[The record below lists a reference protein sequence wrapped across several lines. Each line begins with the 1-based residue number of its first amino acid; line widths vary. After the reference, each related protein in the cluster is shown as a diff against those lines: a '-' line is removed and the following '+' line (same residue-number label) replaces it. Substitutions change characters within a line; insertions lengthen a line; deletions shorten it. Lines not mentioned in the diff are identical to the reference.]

1 MVRKDIQKKETK
13 KNKKM
18 RTEKLNRIAKKL
30 RAVSTACKTQ
40 IFGRRLCCPS
50 SPMSITPQKK
60 KPTEKALCFSAHNLF
75 D

>member
-1 MVRKDIQKKETK
+1 
-13 KNKKM
+13 M
-18 RTEKLNRIAKKL
+18 RTEKVKKIAKKL

-50 SPMSITPQKK
+50 SPKSITPQKK
-60 KPTEKALCFSAHNLF
+60 NTEIALCFSTHNLF